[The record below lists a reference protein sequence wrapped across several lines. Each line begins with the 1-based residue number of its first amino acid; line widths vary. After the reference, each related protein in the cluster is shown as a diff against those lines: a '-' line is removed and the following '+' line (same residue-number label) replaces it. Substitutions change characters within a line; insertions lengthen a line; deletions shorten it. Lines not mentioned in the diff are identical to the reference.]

1 MAGTVSGPFTVYTP
15 PGRNTVPPPS
25 NRTSLIADWIA
36 ARLSTFGLF
45 GTAPKRVSVATASA
59 TTTSF
64 FGEWGRDDTWRG
76 DVDGR
81 RGEVHDVEVG
91 VEAEHLDGQHVR
103 GPGGE
108 MYRRHEERVRPG
120 APDAR

>member
-45 GTAPKRVSVATASA
+45 GTAPKRGSVATASA

-64 FGEWGRDDTWRG
+64 LVSGAATTRG
-76 DVDGR
+76 AGMSTVVGVKYD
-81 RGEVHDVEVG
+81 DVEVG

-103 GPGGE
+103 GPRGE